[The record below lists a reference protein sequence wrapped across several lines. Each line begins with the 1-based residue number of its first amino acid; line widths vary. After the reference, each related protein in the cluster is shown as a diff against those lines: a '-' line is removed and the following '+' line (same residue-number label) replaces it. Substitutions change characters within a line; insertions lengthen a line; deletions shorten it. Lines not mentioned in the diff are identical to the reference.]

1 MTTTNIIEPAPYK
14 RRTTFLVI
22 AAMAAFSMGQTG
34 LFAVAGPVVR
44 AIGMTEVQFGIISS
58 ATSLLVMLGSP
69 FWGRKTDTW
78 GRRRTLVFSLTAYA
92 LTSFLFVGFLQM
104 GLNGVTTAMTTFLLL
119 LGARLLYGAMG
130 SGIQPACVA
139 AMADRSET
147 GDRSSAVA
155 LVGAAFGIGAVLGPA
170 SAAFFVDFGI
180 LAPLYAIAGLG
191 LFAAIAN
198 AFLFR
203 ETPQHIL
210 DHSHGSPDEDDTIPY
225 KVIIPISLIGLLTF
239 CAMAALQQTVGFYVQ
254 DSLGVNQA
262 TTVRLTGYCFI
273 ALAVSI
279 ILSQGGVI
287 QLLKPGPVTLLL
299 TGLPLLLAGLW
310 FYAQQGDATYLIG
323 GAGLMGFGFGLVTP
337 GVSALASL
345 SVGLK
350 DQGQV
355 AGWVQV
361 GQSGGFVIGPVGS
374 TLLYQYD
381 PMNAVWFACVC
392 FVLALGVSAY
402 VIMQRQ

>member
-1 MTTTNIIEPAPYK
+1 MNTEPMAPAPYK

-44 AIGMTEVQFGIISS
+44 EIGMSEVQFGIISS

-69 FWGRKTDTW
+69 FWGRRADIW

-92 LTSFLFVGFLQM
+92 LTSFLFVGILEM
-104 GLNGVTTAMTTFLLL
+104 GLNGTTAALTTFWLL

-130 SGIQPACVA
+130 SGIQPASVA

-198 AFLFR
+198 ALWFR

-210 DHSHGSPDEDDTIPY
+210 DHSHEGPGGIPY
-225 KVIIPISLIGLLTF
+225 KIVIPIALIGLLTF

-254 DSLGVNQA
+254 DSLQVDQA

-273 ALAVSI
+273 ALAVAI

-287 QLLKPGPVTLLL
+287 QLLKPGPTTLLL
-299 TGLPLLLAGLW
+299 TGIPILIGGLW
-310 FYAQQGDATYLIG
+310 LYAQQGDAAYLIG

-361 GQSGGFVIGPVGS
+361 GQSGGFVIGPLGS

-381 PMNAVWFACVC
+381 PMNAVWFAAAC

-402 VIMQRQ
+402 VIWQRK